1 MRYKTVL
8 WDLDGT
14 LLNTLTDLANSVN
27 HALAACGLPAVDA
40 QQVSAG
46 TGNGVRELLMACTP
60 DGENCPRFK
69 EVCDAFVAHYDKH
82 SSDFTA
88 PYAGIMETLHAVK
101 EAGATLGIVSNK
113 LDWAVKQLG
122 NLHFP
127 GMMAVCVG
135 EREGVRRKPA
145 PDVVLAALEELGVAK
160 EDAVYIGDSEID
172 VQTAINVGMDCI
184 AVTWGFRSRQQ
195 LLDAGATVLADTT
208 DELKALLLA

>member
-14 LLNTLTDLANSVN
+14 LLNTLTDLHNSVN
-27 HALAACGLPAVDA
+27 HALAQCGLPAVTA

-60 DGENCPRFK
+60 EGEKCPRFRD
-69 EVCDAFVAHYDKH
+69 VCDAFVAHYDKH

-88 PYAGIMETLHAVK
+88 PYAGIPEVLAALK
-101 EAGATLGIVSNK
+101 AAGATLGIVSNK

-122 NLHFP
+122 ELHFH

-145 PDVVLAALEELGVAK
+145 PDVILAALEELGIAR
-160 EDAVYIGDSEID
+160 EEAVYIGDSEID
-172 VQTAINVGMDCI
+172 VLTAKNVGMDCI
-184 AVTWGFRSRQQ
+184 AVTWGFRTRQQ
-195 LLDAGATVLADTT
+195 LLEAGATVLVDTPQ
-208 DELKALLLA
+208 ELQALLLQ